1 MTFQIVETRFYKARA
16 VILNCLLL
24 YFYSTSIY
32 PNIIHS
38 VKFSPRI
45 PKKTSKLR
53 EKMFL
58 ELKGSAVLLIL
69 MFYVAL
75 VMNVLFTFQKI
86 FFHSINTVVHNK
98 VGNQSK

>member
-1 MTFQIVETRFYKARA
+1 
-16 VILNCLLL
+16 
-24 YFYSTSIY
+24 
-32 PNIIHS
+32 
-38 VKFSPRI
+38 
-45 PKKTSKLR
+45 
-53 EKMFL
+53 MFL

-86 FFHSINTVVHNK
+86 FFHSIIFFYSINTVVHNK